1 MRATFRTGPVGTGA
15 YLVGHA
21 GSWAEPGDVE
31 VWILV
36 LFFPVVPLS
45 RWRVS
50 GTPMGGGGS
59 EPEAMA
65 LTLHSRS
72 RLPVRSALRRIF
84 RAVGAALL
92 AFAPLGLGVWRVGSP
107 WASPAL
113 TALFGPG
120 PGLDKLGMA
129 IELGV
134 VLAGAAIPLLV
145 LAYLDERTPRVA
157 APFASRAG
165 TAG

>member
-1 MRATFRTGPVGTGA
+1 
-15 YLVGHA
+15 
-21 GSWAEPGDVE
+21 
-31 VWILV
+31 
-36 LFFPVVPLS
+36 
-45 RWRVS
+45 
-50 GTPMGGGGS
+50 
-59 EPEAMA
+59 MA
-65 LTLHSRS
+65 LTLHSTS
-72 RLPVRSALRRIF
+72 RLPVRSALRRIV

-92 AFAPLGLGVWRVGSP
+92 TCAPLGLGVWRVGSP

-113 TALFGPG
+113 TSRFGPV

-145 LAYLDERTPRVA
+145 LAHLDERTPRVA
-157 APFASRAG
+157 PPFASRAG